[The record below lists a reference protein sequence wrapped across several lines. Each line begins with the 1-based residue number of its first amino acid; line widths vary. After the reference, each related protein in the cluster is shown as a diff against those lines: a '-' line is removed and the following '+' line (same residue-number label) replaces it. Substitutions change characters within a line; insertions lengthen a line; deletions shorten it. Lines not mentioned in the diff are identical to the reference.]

1 MGFFSRGR
9 RHAGQLEPHL
19 DATKIFVFSFD
30 RWKGSLI
37 QSLNVGPKKTK
48 QNSNSN
54 KKKTNSTLIDAVGFP
69 WISAAPQVIVYIG
82 SFRICRSVV
91 CELVEKNQAFF
102 ATCKSLPCRD
112 AK

>member
-1 MGFFSRGR
+1 MFHKKCSLNIPYTWILQIQLSDVFVGGRATCPSIQSMGIDGWDSFPRGR

-37 QSLNVGPKKTK
+37 KSLHVGPTTTK

-54 KKKTNSTLIDAVGFP
+54 KKI
-69 WISAAPQVIVYIG
+69 
-82 SFRICRSVV
+82 
-91 CELVEKNQAFF
+91 
-102 ATCKSLPCRD
+102 
-112 AK
+112 